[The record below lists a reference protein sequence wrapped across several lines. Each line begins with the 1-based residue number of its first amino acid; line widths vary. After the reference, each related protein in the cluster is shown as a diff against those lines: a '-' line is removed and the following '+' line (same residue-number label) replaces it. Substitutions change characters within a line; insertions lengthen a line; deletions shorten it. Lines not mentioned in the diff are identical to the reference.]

1 MKDLKILQNKE
12 GKIVVEAKVAKR
24 KLISDP
30 YVQVGYGEVIEFLK
44 SEGITQNL
52 KLVEGQVLGNYA
64 ENIPRAGKFVLVD
77 TSFRNDHYDLKEQE
91 PPKQQEEK
99 INLTSE
105 VKTDTITAVI
115 EEKPMTRRRRRRPR
129 AATKKED
136 KLLGTETVE

>member
-1 MKDLKILQNKE
+1 MKDIKILQNKE
-12 GKIVVEAKVAKR
+12 GKIVVEVKVAKR

-52 KLVEGQVLGNYA
+52 KLVEGQVLGNHA

-129 AATKKED
+129 ATQKKENT
-136 KLLGTETVE
+136 LLGVETVE